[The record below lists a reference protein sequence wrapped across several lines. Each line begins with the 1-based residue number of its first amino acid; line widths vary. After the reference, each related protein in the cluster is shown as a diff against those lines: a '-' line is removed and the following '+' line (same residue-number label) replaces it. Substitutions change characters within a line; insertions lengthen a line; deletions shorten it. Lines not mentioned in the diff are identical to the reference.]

1 MSHDSTELLPS
12 LQVIFADKLNGVG
25 LLENLKNGGVYS
37 KKKVEISGIVLKHQ
51 NHTYNRKKAISRKSK
66 TDLSKKQN
74 QNNQEDHRQLVSF
87 IHTKVLT
94 GSYINTLISKCCEEL
109 SQLSENV

>member
-12 LQVIFADKLNGVG
+12 LQVTFADKLNGVG

-51 NHTYNRKKAISRKSK
+51 NHTYNSKKAISRKSK

-74 QNNQEDHRQLVSF
+74 QNNHGRSPTTSF
-87 IHTKVLT
+87 IYSHKSIDRKL
-94 GSYINTLISKCCEEL
+94 YKHAYFKML
-109 SQLSENV
+109 